1 MAATRRLGRLDT
13 NHGEIVIDDLYF
25 DLTDDE
31 ILRSALVLEA
41 ADDLAETG
49 ILASETEAR
58 DLLHSNLAPWQEFLL
73 IRIKRGDF
81 G

>member
-1 MAATRRLGRLDT
+1 MT
-13 NHGEIVIDDLYF
+13 DDLF
-25 DLTDDE
+25 VDLDAHE
-31 ILRSALVLEA
+31 HRRNAIVFEA
-41 ADDLAETG
+41 ADDLTETG
-49 ILASETEAR
+49 ILATETEAR